1 MTTTAVSSQGSTDA
15 LATGRR
21 SRPSSPVAV
30 NGHEVDVG
38 HRCDAHEIQ
47 VG

>member
-1 MTTTAVSSQGSTDA
+1 MTTAAVSSQGSTDA
-15 LATGRR
+15 LATGP
-21 SRPSSPVAV
+21 RPRPRLAVAV

-38 HRCDAHEIQ
+38 HRSAAHEVQ